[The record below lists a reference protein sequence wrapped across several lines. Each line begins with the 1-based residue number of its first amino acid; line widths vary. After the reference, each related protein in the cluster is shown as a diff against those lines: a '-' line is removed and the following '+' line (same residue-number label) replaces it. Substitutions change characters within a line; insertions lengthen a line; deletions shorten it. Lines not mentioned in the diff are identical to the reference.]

1 MQRVLVVDDEPVIRA
16 LVAAGLQTDELQVTG
31 VADGLSAIEAAEASP
46 PDLVLVDM
54 GLPGIDGREVL
65 RRLRINPLTAAIP
78 VLLLTGLE
86 PEDDTGADGIVH
98 KPFTLEAL
106 RSSVGSCLGRAGQ
119 PAA

>member
-16 LVAAGLQTDELQVTG
+16 LVAAGLQTDDLQVTG
-31 VADGLSAIEAAEASP
+31 VADGFSAIASVEETA

-65 RRLRINPLTAAIP
+65 RRLRMNPETASIP

-86 PEDDTGADGIVH
+86 PEEATGADGIVH

-106 RSSVGSCLGRAGQ
+106 RSSVAACLRK
-119 PAA
+119 